1 MPEITCHQALNED
14 DIPKDRRL
22 LLIAAPGKVQDA
34 NLKPESRCGALE
46 GERLGLR
53 AVRNSLHKP
62 RRAPSRAGSAGWRR
76 GLWRWE
82 TPKGNRTKQKGRRT
96 GPLRLE
102 AVICYDSAPQ

>member
-1 MPEITCHQALNED
+1 MPEITCHPALNED

-22 LLIAAPGKVQDA
+22 LLIAAPGKVRT
-34 NLKPESRCGALE
+34 SRLISLWALE

-53 AVRNSLHKP
+53 TVRNSLHKP